1 MGLIHGG
8 VSPGLGNSSQ
18 NSASEMQKTWMQ
30 RPAAGAE
37 QFLWL
42 VMQEQ
47 WRSPWGKGRMQVE
60 REGRRQPQFISY

>member
-8 VSPGLGNSSQ
+8 VSPDLGNPFQ
-18 NSASEMQKTWMQ
+18 NSASEMQKNRLQ
-30 RPAAGAE
+30 RPAVGAE

-47 WRSPWGKGRMQVE
+47 WCSP
-60 REGRRQPQFISY
+60 